1 MTWLLLAK
9 IVKKLFALAVFIWL
23 IWTFHSEATKKS
35 RSRLGWVLLGM
46 LGFYGT
52 YFVAAIGAMGVQ
64 LLISAAYNGGFANI
78 DKQGIPG
85 MVASAILYAIPVAFG
100 GAFYVRKRLRGLP
113 DIAAGQPE

>member
-23 IWTFHSEATKKS
+23 IWTFHSESTKKN

-52 YFVAAIGAMGVQ
+52 YFVAAFGAIGVQ

-78 DKQGIPG
+78 DKQDIPG
-85 MVASAILYAIPVAFG
+85 MVAGAILYAIPVAFG
-100 GAFYVRKRLRGLP
+100 GAFFVRRRLRSLP
-113 DIAAGQPE
+113 AIVAGQPE